1 MPDPFI
7 DHGHRK
13 KLLEHLRTSV
23 ACPMQ
28 VVAVSG
34 RPLMRDRRELKFV
47 LYLHLVQVQP
57 AASPLDEGRRKGR
70 GVSEP
75 RAVFYVYSPFEFTT
89 QLRRR
94 RRRTARP

>member
-1 MPDPFI
+1 
-7 DHGHRK
+7 
-13 KLLEHLRTSV
+13 
-23 ACPMQ
+23 MQ

-34 RPLMRDRRELKFV
+34 RPLMWDRRELKFV

-75 RAVFYVYSPFEFTT
+75 RARAVFYVYSPFEFTT

-94 RRRTARP
+94 WRRTARP